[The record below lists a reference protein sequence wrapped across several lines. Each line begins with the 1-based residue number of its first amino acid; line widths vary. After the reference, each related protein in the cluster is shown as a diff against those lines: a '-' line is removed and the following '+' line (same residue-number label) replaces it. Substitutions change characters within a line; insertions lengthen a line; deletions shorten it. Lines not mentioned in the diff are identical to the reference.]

1 MPRVSVHM
9 PVFNPGRFLEPAV
22 ESIRAQTFSDFE
34 FIIIDDGSTDGSGAL
49 LERIAAGDRRIRL
62 VRRENWGIT
71 RTRNQALA
79 LAVGEFFAVMD
90 ADDVALP
97 DRFARQVAYFDHHP
111 ECVALGTRVL
121 LIDAEGAPIREMSE
135 ATTHEEI
142 DAQHLA
148 GLGGAITHPA
158 SMMRREA
165 LVAVGGYREQFQTAE
180 DLDVFLRLAEVG
192 RVANLPDVLLHY
204 RQHASST
211 CHTRRQRVRADNRT
225 VVAEARRRRGLPA
238 EADETESLPPDG
250 GPGAHHRKWAWWAL
264 HAGHVTTA
272 RKHAWSAVRAAPL
285 SGSSWRTLFCALR
298 GH

>member
-9 PVFNPGRFLEPAV
+9 PVYNAGRFLEPAV
-22 ESIRAQTFSDFE
+22 ESIRAQTFTDFE
-34 FIIIDDGSTDGSGAL
+34 FIIIDDGSTDSSGAL
-49 LERIAAGDRRIRL
+49 LERIAADDRRIRL
-62 VRRENWGIT
+62 LRRENWGIT

-97 DRFARQVAYFDHHP
+97 ERFARQVAYFDRHP

-204 RQHASST
+204 RQHAAST
-211 CHTRRQRVRADNRT
+211 CHSRQQRVRADNRT
-225 VVAEARRRRGLPA
+225 VIAEALRRRGLPA
-238 EADETESLPPDG
+238 EAVTAESPSTDG
-250 GPGAHHRKWAWWAL
+250 GSAAHHRKWAWWAL
-264 HAGHVTTA
+264 HAGHVATA
-272 RKHAWSAVRAAPL
+272 RKHAWSAVRVAPF
-285 SGSSWRTLFCALR
+285 SGSSWRALFCALR